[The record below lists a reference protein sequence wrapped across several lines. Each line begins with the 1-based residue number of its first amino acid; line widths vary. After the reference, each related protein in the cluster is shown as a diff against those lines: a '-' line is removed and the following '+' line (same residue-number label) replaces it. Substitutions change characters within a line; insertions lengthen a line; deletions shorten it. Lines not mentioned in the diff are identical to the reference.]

1 MLNKTSSL
9 KNHNFSKPK
18 TSWAKLKLSLV
29 RVVNEVKVI
38 LNSIGVE
45 VAVLVKIVSKNIFTY
60 LMKSD
65 NSLTEN

>member
-1 MLNKTSSL
+1 MDKILRNIARNKL
-9 KNHNFSKPK
+9 WL
-18 TSWAKLKLSLV
+18 SWAKLKFSSV

-45 VAVLVKIVSKNIFTY
+45 VAVLVKIVSKNIFKY